1 MVGVSFV
8 NAVNDVSILQQQQV
22 KETEVPYVE
31 DQQLEEK
38 ATPTE
43 TIDQENPT
51 IHVISSELLSN
62 LIVPSE

>member
-31 DQQLEEK
+31 DQQLEEE

-43 TIDQENPT
+43 TID
-51 IHVISSELLSN
+51 
-62 LIVPSE
+62 

>member
-8 NAVNDVSILQQQQV
+8 TVVNDVSILQQQQV

-38 ATPTE
+38 ATATE
-43 TIDQENPT
+43 TTDQENHT
-51 IHVISSELLSN
+51 AHGISSKLLSK
-62 LIVPSE
+62 LAIPSE